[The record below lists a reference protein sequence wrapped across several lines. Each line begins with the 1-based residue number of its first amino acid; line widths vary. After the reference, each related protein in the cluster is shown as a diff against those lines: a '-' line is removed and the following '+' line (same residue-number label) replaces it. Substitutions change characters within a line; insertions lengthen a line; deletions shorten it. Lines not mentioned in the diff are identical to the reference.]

1 MSVEMGVA
9 RARCRCRCTSAKCI
23 IFEIARNLKLDL
35 KLVVYSPFQD
45 VLYLTY
51 MFYNVVFSL

>member
-1 MSVEMGVA
+1 MGVA